1 MAFAHH
7 LSAALHTAS
16 QANTPKTSR
25 GKDNVFARW
34 TRWAEELGIRPD
46 LSDITERDAKL
57 GILLAYGHQHR
68 IYGALGRQ
76 PRDEPNRAGSVMG
89 VLASVGQGI
98 ANLGLPDPRLNPATG
113 RLHDILTDFRRRMET
128 EDSPASRVAPCS
140 LTVLRY
146 LHNILDTDHPREGKF
161 NAHVIDLCIVG
172 FYFMLRPGEF
182 CRGDAENRSSPFRLC
197 DITFTMGNRN
207 LSSSNPRLNDVEES
221 AITTVTLTFTDQKN
235 AVRGEQIAHS
245 RTSDPVYCPVKALY
259 RITRHL
265 RACGVPDD
273 TPIYAFPRSSG
284 ATAVQPSHVTN
295 ALRHTAE
302 ALRAQLGIDPFTLSS
317 KSLRPGG
324 ATALLCSGALV
335 TDIML
340 IGRWHSDSVFRYL
353 RAQTLA
359 QTRNYAESMLQHGQY
374 TFVSGTHADD
384 NNLPQEVPGD
394 VLEALH
400 PVTP

>member
-1 MAFAHH
+1 
-7 LSAALHTAS
+7 
-16 QANTPKTSR
+16 
-25 GKDNVFARW
+25 
-34 TRWAEELGIRPD
+34 
-46 LSDITERDAKL
+46 
-57 GILLAYGHQHR
+57 
-68 IYGALGRQ
+68 
-76 PRDEPNRAGSVMG
+76 MG

-273 TPIYAFPRSSG
+273 TPIYAFPRSSVQQRYNLLTSRTPCDTQQRPFVHNS
-284 ATAVQPSHVTN
+284 ASTHSRCRAKVYDLAALQPYCVAVH
-295 ALRHTAE
+295 
-302 ALRAQLGIDPFTLSS
+302 
-317 KSLRPGG
+317 
-324 ATALLCSGALV
+324 
-335 TDIML
+335 
-340 IGRWHSDSVFRYL
+340 
-353 RAQTLA
+353 
-359 QTRNYAESMLQHGQY
+359 
-374 TFVSGTHADD
+374 
-384 NNLPQEVPGD
+384 
-394 VLEALH
+394 
-400 PVTP
+400 